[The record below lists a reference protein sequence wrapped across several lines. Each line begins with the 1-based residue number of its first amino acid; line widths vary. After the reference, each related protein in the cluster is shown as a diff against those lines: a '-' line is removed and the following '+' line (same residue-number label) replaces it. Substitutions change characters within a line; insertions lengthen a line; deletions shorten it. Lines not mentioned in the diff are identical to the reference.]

1 MAYAPDHQETPASP
15 AETFMLPGTLHSQAR
30 DQHTEK
36 ALPYFR
42 CDDKAGHRAPCHL
55 QVSAPAVQLLR
66 HHGNVTPA
74 VRSLVD
80 AILGG
85 LAAGQVSNAQATRVS
100 WRALMCV
107 AGVR

>member
-1 MAYAPDHQETPASP
+1 MAYAPDHQETPATS
-15 AETFMLPGTLHSQAR
+15 AGTFTLPGTLHSQAR
-30 DQHTEK
+30 DQHTVET
-36 ALPYFR
+36 LSYLR
-42 CDDKAGHRAPCHL
+42 CNEKAGHGADGACPCHL
-55 QVSAPAVQLLR
+55 QVSPAVQLLR

-100 WRALMCV
+100 
-107 AGVR
+107 